1 MKTKIYN
8 PIVIAA
14 LSILSLTAN
23 AQNTKS
29 YNVSIRNDHQLLASA
44 ERKNPILMIKD
55 DLDIQ
60 LSKVAEYVKF
70 TPKSDKTEYTSEVE
84 STYWTNLLKELEPSV
99 KYNPEATSLIKYE
112 QEMLAEEISKE
123 LVPLVKFNPAESE
136 IIQQY
141 DLKDKFAGILKEL
154 EAEVKYKPTTI
165 Q

>member
-29 YNVSIRNDHQLLASA
+29 YNASLRHDHQLLASA
-44 ERKNPILMIKD
+44 ERKSSILTVKN
-55 DLDIQ
+55 DLDTQ
-60 LSKVAEYVKF
+60 LSKIAEYVKF
-70 TPKSDKTEYTSEVE
+70 TPKSDKTEYTGAVE
-84 STYWTNLLKELEPSV
+84 FSYWTNLLKELEPSV
-99 KYNPEATSLIKYE
+99 KYTPEATSLIKYE
-112 QEMLAEEISKE
+112 QEMLAEEISNE
-123 LVPLVKFNPAESE
+123 LTPLVKFNPAESQV
-136 IIQQY
+136 IQQY
-141 DLKDKFAGILKEL
+141 ELKDKFAGILKEL